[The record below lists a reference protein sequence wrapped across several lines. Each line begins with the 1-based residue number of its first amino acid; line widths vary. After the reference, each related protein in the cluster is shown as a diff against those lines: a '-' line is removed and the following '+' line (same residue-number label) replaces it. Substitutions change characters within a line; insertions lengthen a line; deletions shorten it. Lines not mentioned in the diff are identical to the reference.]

1 MKKFKDQ
8 MKECKAN
15 GTLFEAK
22 IPTSGKIAL
31 ACAKYK
37 CHCNSKV
44 CTKSIVRRTPIMKV
58 EAIRNP
64 YDHRVVELWA
74 CRANERSF
82 IAILS
87 VDSFVYES
95 FYQDLS
101 DGIDVELEVTRLIGG
116 EKDDSL

>member
-1 MKKFKDQ
+1 MKQQSWWPSTDDDTNPYEKKFKDQ

-44 CTKSIVRRTPIMKV
+44 C
-58 EAIRNP
+58 
-64 YDHRVVELWA
+64 
-74 CRANERSF
+74 
-82 IAILS
+82 S
-87 VDSFVYES
+87 VDK
-95 FYQDLS
+95 
-101 DGIDVELEVTRLIGG
+101 
-116 EKDDSL
+116 KDDSHTASIWPNLTPTKYNGPNRILRTLTTTGK

>member
-1 MKKFKDQ
+1 
-8 MKECKAN
+8 
-15 GTLFEAK
+15 
-22 IPTSGKIAL
+22 
-31 ACAKYK
+31 
-37 CHCNSKV
+37 
-44 CTKSIVRRTPIMKV
+44 MKV

-101 DGIDVELEVTRLIGG
+101 DGIDVELEVTRVCDTSELSSI
-116 EKDDSL
+116 EEIRDE